1 MSTSSLGTTSGA
13 AVLLIGAIALGSVL
27 YGVSGNEPPAV
38 SSTSTT
44 RQEVVVAAAPDVSG
58 IPGPVQRVL
67 YSSGKLEALGANQVS
82 ELRPEIARVLAYYG
96 ATLTVS
102 QSSQATP

>member
-27 YGVSGNEPPAV
+27 YGVSSNEPPTVA
-38 SSTSTT
+38 STSTT
-44 RQEVVVAAAPDVSG
+44 SQEVVVAPAPDVSG
-58 IPGPVQRVL
+58 IPASVQRVL
-67 YSSGKLEALGANQVS
+67 YASGKLEAFGPGQVS
-82 ELRPEIARVLAYYG
+82 ELRPEISRVLAYYG

-102 QSSQATP
+102 ENRQAAP